1 MSWGDA
7 IAILGGLAAGLV
19 SGIFGVGGGVV
30 FVPFMT
36 VGYRF
41 SQTLAQG
48 TSLAAIIPTAI
59 VGGVTH
65 IREGNVLREGAIWMG
80 VGGVGGAILGAVVAL
95 RITAHLLAR
104 GFAIVLVLNAVVLVR
119 RALNPQQK
127 GEGSTTP

>member
-7 IAILGGLAAGLV
+7 IAVVGGLAAGLI
-19 SGIFGVGGGVV
+19 SGIFGVGGGVL

-65 IREGNVLREGAIWMG
+65 VREGNVVREGAIWMG
-80 VGGVGGAILGAVVAL
+80 VGGVGGAVLGALAAL
-95 RITAHLLAR
+95 RIPAHLLAR
-104 GFAIVLVLNAVVLVR
+104 GFAIVLILNAVVLVR
-119 RALNPQQK
+119 RAMSQAKPESSTPQ
-127 GEGSTTP
+127 

>member
-7 IAILGGLAAGLV
+7 IAVVGGLAAGLI
-19 SGIFGVGGGVV
+19 SGIFGVGGGVL

-41 SQTLAQG
+41 TQTLAQG

-65 IREGNVLREGAIWMG
+65 VREGNVVREGAIWMG
-80 VGGVGGAILGAVVAL
+80 VGGVGGAVLGALAAL
-95 RITAHLLAR
+95 RIPAHLLAR
-104 GFAIVLVLNAVVLVR
+104 AFAIVLILNAVVLAR
-119 RALNPQQK
+119 RVMSQAKP
-127 GEGSTTP
+127 ESSTPE